1 MAVPSN
7 PTAALAAQ
15 VQSIEKQLEK
25 LQAKVH
31 TAEGKLN
38 AAQDEIEKK
47 VRMGE
52 QVGGW

>member
-15 VQSIEKQLEK
+15 VESIEKQLEK

-47 VRMGE
+47 VRTLVHM
-52 QVGGW
+52 GGW